1 MTDLFD
7 WTPPPKYPE
16 APGFKEPT
24 TSRAAAR
31 KIAPRAHG
39 LREQVFATLR
49 NVWPA
54 GLTADEVA
62 LRIGRKEFSVRP
74 RLSELR
80 KMKQIMPVLLAAGGI
95 KPMTRPNESGVD
107 AIVWVCKRPEETT

>member
-7 WTPPPKYPE
+7 WTPTPRYPH
-16 APGFKEPT
+16 APGSKEKT
-24 TSRAAAR
+24 TSRASAKR
-31 KIAPRAHG
+31 IAPRALA
-39 LREQVFATLR
+39 LRDQVFQTLR

-62 LRIGRKEFSVRP
+62 LRIGRREFSVRP

-80 KMKQIMPVLLAAGGI
+80 ATKDIFPLLVDG
-95 KPMTRPNESGVD
+95 KPAHRKNESGSP
-107 AIVWVCKRPEETT
+107 AIVWVCKRPEGA

>member
-7 WTPPPKYPE
+7 WTPPSKYPE
-16 APGFKEPT
+16 SPGFKEGT
-24 TSRAAAR
+24 TSKAAAR
-31 KIAPRAHG
+31 KIAPRAQT
-39 LREQVFATLR
+39 LRDQVWAALR

-80 KMKQIMPVLLAAGGI
+80 ALKQIQPTTLR
-95 KPMTRPNESGVD
+95 RPNESGVD
-107 AIVWVCKRPEETT
+107 AIVWVCTQEETT